1 MEKIAGEGINEP
13 EINTPDILPV
23 LPLRDVV
30 VFPYFLIPLS
40 VGRPSSI
47 EAVNAAL
54 EGQRFIFLA
63 TQKDPEIEKPTIDQ
77 LYPIGTVAVIIKML
91 KMPDGTLR
99 ILVQGIHRAKI
110 KSLNDGKPYYKA
122 AIEKIHDAT
131 IEKDLRVEAL
141 MRTVLEQIEKAV
153 NLGKSVPPEFLSLL
167 STIQEPGKL
176 SDFIT
181 NHLNLKIEEMIE
193 LLEETNPVKRLEK
206 INNHLAKE
214 IAVLELQKKITLEA
228 KDEIDKSQREYFL
241 RQQLKAILHEL
252 GESEDFEQEIE
263 EYREKLKK
271 TPLNEEA
278 KKEAE
283 KQIKRLARMH
293 GDSAEASVVRTYL
306 DWLFELPWGNFT
318 EDNLDILKAKKILDK
333 EHYGLKEV
341 KERIL
346 EYLAVRK
353 IKKEM
358 KGPILC
364 FVGPPGVGKTSL
376 GRSIAHAL
384 NRKFIRMSIGGVKD
398 EAEIRGHRR
407 TYVGAMPGRIIQGIK
422 QAGTMNPVFMLDEV
436 DKIGADFRGDPS
448 NALLEALDPEQNNSF
463 RDHYLGVSFDL
474 SKVMFITTA
483 NQLDTIQPAFLD
495 RMEIIRIPGYTLEEK
510 TEIAKR
516 HLIPKQMKENGV
528 PKGKITITKGAIK
541 KIVEGYTREA
551 GVRNLERL
559 INKLIRKII
568 FKMVENN
575 EFENPDVKYTI
586 KASDVRKYL
595 GVERVLEDRRLKENR
610 VGVAT
615 GLAWTPFGGDI
626 LFIETSVMRGNG
638 KLILTGQLGEVMKE
652 SAQAALSFLR
662 ANEKKYKLEKFPF
675 DKKDIHIHVP
685 AGAVPKDGPS
695 AGITLATSL
704 LSALTEKPVKA
715 SVAMTGEITLRG
727 DVLAVGGLKE
737 KILAAKRAGIKEI
750 IAPKEN
756 RNEIEEIEQQYLEGL
771 KIHYVKSVDDVFK
784 LALTKKGD

>member
-1 MEKIAGEGINEP
+1 MEKALENIAEP

-63 TQKDPEIEKPTIDQ
+63 TQKSPEIENPTIDQ

-122 AIEKIHDAT
+122 AIERVNDKVV
-131 IEKDLRVEAL
+131 EKDVRVEAL
-141 MRTVLEQIEKAV
+141 MRTVLEQFEKAV
-153 NLGKSVPPEFLSLL
+153 SLGKTVPPEFLSLIT
-167 STIQEPGKL
+167 TIEEPGKL

-193 LLEETNPVKRLEK
+193 LLEETDPIKRLEK
-206 INNHLAKE
+206 INNYLAKE

-228 KDEIDKSQREYFL
+228 KDEIDKSQKEYFL

-252 GESEDFEQEIE
+252 GESEDFEQELE

-271 TPLNEEA
+271 IPLNEEA

-306 DWLFELPWGNFT
+306 DWLFELPWGKYT
-318 EDNLDILKAKKILDK
+318 EDNLDIKKAKKILDK

-353 IKKEM
+353 IKKDM

-376 GRSIAHAL
+376 GRSIANAL
-384 NRKFIRMSIGGVKD
+384 NREFIRMSIGGVKD

-463 RDHYLGVSFDL
+463 RDHYLGVPFDL
-474 SKVMFITTA
+474 SGVMFITTA

-495 RMEIIRIPGYTLEEK
+495 RMEVIQIPGYTLEEK
-510 TEIAKR
+510 VEIAKR

-528 PKGKITITKGAIK
+528 PKGKIKITDGAIK

-568 FKMVENN
+568 FKMVEND
-575 EFENPDVKYTI
+575 EFDNPKIKYTV
-586 KASDVRKYL
+586 KAKDVRKYL
-595 GVERVLEDRRLKENR
+595 GVEKVLEDRRLKENR
-610 VGVAT
+610 IGVAT

-626 LFIETSVMRGNG
+626 LFIETSVMRGSG
-638 KLILTGQLGEVMKE
+638 RLILTGQLGDVMKE
-652 SAQAALSFLR
+652 SAQAALSYLR
-662 ANEKKYKLEKFPF
+662 ANEKKYKLSEFPF

-685 AGAVPKDGPS
+685 AGAIPKDGPS

-737 KILAAKRAGIKEI
+737 KILAAKRAGINEI

-756 RNEIEEIEQQYLEGL
+756 QNEIEEIEPQYLEGL
-771 KIHYVKSVDDVFK
+771 NIHYVKSVDEVFK
-784 LALTKKGD
+784 LAIVK

>member
-1 MEKIAGEGINEP
+1 MEKVLENLSEP
-13 EINTPDILPV
+13 EFNTPDILPV
-23 LPLRDVV
+23 LPLRDTV
-30 VFPYFLIPLS
+30 VFPFFLIPLS

-63 TQKDPEIEKPTIDQ
+63 TQVSPEIEEPTIGQ
-77 LYPIGTVAVIIKML
+77 LYPIGTVGVIIKML
-91 KMPDGTLR
+91 KMPDETLR
-99 ILVQGIHRAKI
+99 ILVQGIHRARI

-122 AIEKIHDAT
+122 AIERINDQI
-131 IEKDLRVEAL
+131 IEKDVKVEAL
-141 MRTVLEQIEKAV
+141 MRTALEQFEKAV
-153 NLGKSVPPEFLSLL
+153 NLGKSVPPEFLSMIT
-167 STIQEPGKL
+167 TIEEPGKL
-176 SDFIT
+176 TDFIT

-193 LLEETNPVKRLEK
+193 LLEETNPIKRLEK
-206 INNHLAKE
+206 INNYLAKE

-228 KDEIDKSQREYFL
+228 KGEIDKSQKEYFL

-252 GESEDFEQEIE
+252 GESEDFEQELE

-271 TPLNEEA
+271 IPLNEEA

-306 DWLFELPWGNFT
+306 DWLFDLPWGEYT
-318 EDNLDILKAKKILDK
+318 EDNLEIIKAKNILDK

-353 IKKEM
+353 IKKDM

-376 GRSIAHAL
+376 GHSIANAL
-384 NRKFIRMSIGGVKD
+384 NREFIRMSIGGVKD

-463 RDHYLGVSFDL
+463 RDHYLGVPFDL
-474 SKVMFITTA
+474 SGVMFITTA

-495 RMEIIRIPGYTLEEK
+495 RMEVIQIPGYTLEEK
-510 TEIAKR
+510 VEIAKR

-528 PKGKITITKGAIK
+528 PKGKIKITSGAIK

-575 EFENPDVKYTI
+575 EFENPEVKYTV
-586 KASDVRKYL
+586 KAKDVRKYL
-595 GVERVLEDRRLKENR
+595 GVEKVLEDRRLKENR
-610 VGVAT
+610 IGVAT

-626 LFIETSVMRGNG
+626 LFIETSVMRGSG
-638 KLILTGQLGEVMKE
+638 RLILTGQLGDVMKE
-652 SAQAALSFLR
+652 SAQAALSYLR
-662 ANEKKYKLEKFPF
+662 ANEKKHKLTEFPF

-685 AGAVPKDGPS
+685 AGAIPKDGPS

-737 KILAAKRAGIKEI
+737 KILAAKRAGITEI

-756 RNEIEEIEQQYLEGL
+756 QNEIEEIEPQYLEGL
-771 KIHYVKSVDDVFK
+771 NIHYVKSVDEVFK
-784 LALTKKGD
+784 LAIEK

>member
-1 MEKIAGEGINEP
+1 MEKEFGLNEP

-30 VFPYFLIPLS
+30 VFPYFIIPLS
-40 VGRPSSI
+40 VGRKSSI
-47 EAVNAAL
+47 EAVNEAL
-54 EGQRFIFLA
+54 SEQRFILLA
-63 TQKDPEIEKPTIDQ
+63 TQKQPDIEAPTLEQ
-77 LYPIGTVAVIIKML
+77 LYPIGTVGLILKML

-122 AIEKIHDAT
+122 AIEKV
-131 IEKDLRVEAL
+131 EDLPVENEVRAEAL
-141 MRTVLEQIEKAV
+141 MRTVLEQLQKAAR
-153 NLGKSVPPEFLSLL
+153 LGKQIPQEVLSLIA
-167 STIQEPGKL
+167 TIEEPGKL
-176 SDFIT
+176 ADFVT
-181 NHLNLKIEEMIE
+181 NHLTLKIEEAIQ
-193 LLEETNPVKRLEK
+193 LLEETNPLVRLEK
-206 INNHLAKE
+206 INNYLAKE
-214 IAVLELQKKITLEA
+214 IAVLELQEKITLEA

-252 GESEDFEQEIE
+252 GESEDFEQELE
-263 EYREKLKK
+263 EYREKLEK

-278 KKEAE
+278 RKEAE

-293 GDSAEASVVRTYL
+293 GDSAEAGVVRTYL
-306 DWLFELPWGNFT
+306 DWLFDLPWGKYT
-318 EDNLDILKAKKILDK
+318 EDNLDIKKVKKTLDK
-333 EHYGLKEV
+333 EHYGLKEI

-353 IKKEM
+353 VKKDM

-364 FVGPPGVGKTSL
+364 LVGPPGVGKTSL
-376 GRSIAHAL
+376 GRSIANAL

-448 NALLEALDPEQNNSF
+448 NALLEALDPEQNNTF
-463 RDHYLGVSFDL
+463 RDHYLGVPFDL
-474 SKVMFITTA
+474 SGVMFITTA

-495 RMEIIRIPGYTLEEK
+495 RMEVIRIPGYTLEEK
-510 TEIAKR
+510 VAIAKR
-516 HLIPKQMKENGV
+516 HLIPKQLKENGV
-528 PKGKITITKGAIK
+528 PKGKITITNGAVR

-568 FKMVENN
+568 FKMVEND
-575 EFENPDVKYTI
+575 EFENPEIKYKVTA
-586 KASDVRKYL
+586 KEVRKYL
-595 GVERVLEDRRLKENR
+595 GVEKVSEDRRLKENR
-610 VGVAT
+610 IGVAT

-638 KLILTGQLGEVMKE
+638 RLILTGQLGEVMKE

-662 ANEKKYKLEKFPF
+662 ANEKKFKLDKFPF

-685 AGAVPKDGPS
+685 AGAIPKDGPS

-704 LSALTEKPVKA
+704 LSALTETPVKA

-727 DVLAVGGLKE
+727 DVLAIGGLKE
-737 KILAAKRAGIKEI
+737 KILAAKRAGIKDI
-750 IAPKEN
+750 IVPNEN
-756 RNEIEEIEQQYLEGL
+756 KKDIEEIEEQYLNNL
-771 KIHYVKSVDDVFK
+771 NIHFVKTVNEVFK
-784 LALTKKGD
+784 LALTK

>member
-1 MEKIAGEGINEP
+1 MEKQLENFTEP

-40 VGRPSSI
+40 VGRPASI

-63 TQKDPEIEKPTIDQ
+63 TQKNPEIEEPTIDQ

-122 AIEKIHDAT
+122 AIERVNDKV
-131 IEKDLRVEAL
+131 IEKDVRVEAL
-141 MRTVLEQIEKAV
+141 MRTVLEQFEKAV
-153 NLGKSVPPEFLSLL
+153 KLGKTVPPEFLSLIA
-167 STIQEPGKL
+167 TIEEPGKL

-181 NHLNLKIEEMIE
+181 NHLNLKIEEQIE
-193 LLEETNPVKRLEK
+193 LLEETNPIKRLEK
-206 INNHLAKE
+206 INNYLAKE
-214 IAVLELQKKITLEA
+214 IAVLELQQKITLEA

-252 GESEDFEQEIE
+252 GESEDFEQELE

-278 KKEAE
+278 RKEAE

-306 DWLFELPWGNFT
+306 DWLFDLPWGKFT

-353 IKKEM
+353 IKKDM

-376 GRSIAHAL
+376 GRSIANAL

-463 RDHYLGVSFDL
+463 RDHYLGVPFDL
-474 SKVMFITTA
+474 SGVMFITTA

-495 RMEIIRIPGYTLEEK
+495 RMEVIHIPGYTLEEK
-510 TEIAKR
+510 VEIAKR

-528 PKGKITITKGAIK
+528 PKGKIKITSGAIK

-575 EFENPDVKYTI
+575 EFDNPEIKYAVKAKDVKEF
-586 KASDVRKYL
+586 L
-595 GVERVLEDRRLKENR
+595 GAEKILEDRRLKENR
-610 VGVAT
+610 IGVAT

-638 KLILTGQLGEVMKE
+638 RLILTGQLGDVMKE
-652 SAQAALSFLR
+652 SAQAALSYLR
-662 ANEKKYKLEKFPF
+662 ANEKKYGLEEFPF

-685 AGAVPKDGPS
+685 AGAIPKDGPS

-704 LSALTEKPVKA
+704 LSALTEREVKA

-737 KILAAKRAGIKEI
+737 KILAAKRAGIVDI

-756 RNEIEEIEQQYLEGL
+756 RNEIEEIEPQYLEGL
-771 KIHYVKSVDDVFK
+771 KIHYVKNVDEVFK
-784 LALTKKGD
+784 LALVK

>member
-1 MEKIAGEGINEP
+1 MEKPLENIAEP

-63 TQKDPEIEKPTIDQ
+63 TQKSPEIENPTIDQ

-122 AIEKIHDAT
+122 AIERVNDKVV
-131 IEKDLRVEAL
+131 EKDVRVEAL
-141 MRTVLEQIEKAV
+141 MRTVLEQFEKAV
-153 NLGKSVPPEFLSLL
+153 SLGKTVPPEFLSLIT
-167 STIQEPGKL
+167 TIEEPGKL

-193 LLEETNPVKRLEK
+193 LLEETDPIKRLEK

-228 KDEIDKSQREYFL
+228 KDEIDKSQKEYFL

-252 GESEDFEQEIE
+252 GESEDFEQELE

-271 TPLNEEA
+271 IPLNEEA

-306 DWLFELPWGNFT
+306 DWLFELPWGRYT
-318 EDNLDILKAKKILDK
+318 EDNLDIKKAKKILDK

-353 IKKEM
+353 IKKDM

-376 GRSIAHAL
+376 GRSIANAL
-384 NRKFIRMSIGGVKD
+384 NREFIRMSIGGVKD

-463 RDHYLGVSFDL
+463 RDHYLGVPFDL
-474 SKVMFITTA
+474 SGVMFITTA

-495 RMEIIRIPGYTLEEK
+495 RMEVIQIPGYTLEEK
-510 TEIAKR
+510 VEIAKR

-528 PKGKITITKGAIK
+528 PKGKIKITSGAIK

-568 FKMVENN
+568 FKMVEND
-575 EFENPDVKYTI
+575 EFDNPEIKYTV
-586 KASDVRKYL
+586 KAKDVRTYL
-595 GVERVLEDRRLKENR
+595 GVEKVLEDRRLKENR
-610 VGVAT
+610 IGVAT

-626 LFIETSVMRGNG
+626 LFIETSVMRGSG
-638 KLILTGQLGEVMKE
+638 RLILTGQLGDVMKE
-652 SAQAALSFLR
+652 SAQAALSYLR
-662 ANEKKYKLEKFPF
+662 ANEKKYKLTEFPF

-685 AGAVPKDGPS
+685 AGAIPKDGPS

-704 LSALTEKPVKA
+704 LSALSEKPVKA

-737 KILAAKRAGIKEI
+737 KILAAKRAGINEI

-756 RNEIEEIEQQYLEGL
+756 QNEIEEIEPQYLEGL
-771 KIHYVKSVDDVFK
+771 NIHYVKSVDEVFK
-784 LALTKKGD
+784 LAIVK

>member
-1 MEKIAGEGINEP
+1 MEKPLENIAEP

-63 TQKDPEIEKPTIDQ
+63 TQKSPEIENPTIDQ

-122 AIEKIHDAT
+122 AIERVNDKVV
-131 IEKDLRVEAL
+131 EKDVRVEAL
-141 MRTVLEQIEKAV
+141 MRTVLEQFEKAV
-153 NLGKSVPPEFLSLL
+153 SLGKTVPPEFLSLIT
-167 STIQEPGKL
+167 TIEEPGKL

-193 LLEETNPVKRLEK
+193 LLEETDPIKRLEK

-228 KDEIDKSQREYFL
+228 KDEIDKSQKEYFL

-252 GESEDFEQEIE
+252 GESEDFEQELE

-271 TPLNEEA
+271 IPLNEEA

-306 DWLFELPWGNFT
+306 DWLFELPWGRYT
-318 EDNLDILKAKKILDK
+318 EDNLDIKKAKKILDK

-353 IKKEM
+353 IKKDM

-376 GRSIAHAL
+376 GRSIANAL
-384 NRKFIRMSIGGVKD
+384 NREFIRMSIGGVKD

-463 RDHYLGVSFDL
+463 RDHYLGVPFDL
-474 SKVMFITTA
+474 SGVMFITTA

-495 RMEIIRIPGYTLEEK
+495 RMEVIQIPGYTLEEK
-510 TEIAKR
+510 VEIAKR

-528 PKGKITITKGAIK
+528 PKGKIKITSGAIK

-568 FKMVENN
+568 FKMVEND
-575 EFENPDVKYTI
+575 EFDNPEVKYTV
-586 KASDVRKYL
+586 KAKDVRTYL
-595 GVERVLEDRRLKENR
+595 GVEKVLEDRRLKENR
-610 VGVAT
+610 IGVAT

-626 LFIETSVMRGNG
+626 LFIETSVMRGSG
-638 KLILTGQLGEVMKE
+638 RLILTGQLGDVMKE
-652 SAQAALSFLR
+652 SAQAALSYLR
-662 ANEKKYKLEKFPF
+662 ANEKKYKLTEFPF

-685 AGAVPKDGPS
+685 AGAIPKDGPS

-704 LSALTEKPVKA
+704 LSALSEKPVKA

-737 KILAAKRAGIKEI
+737 KILAAKRAGINEI

-756 RNEIEEIEQQYLEGL
+756 QNEIEEIEPQYLEGL
-771 KIHYVKSVDDVFK
+771 NIHYVKSVDEVFK
-784 LALTKKGD
+784 LAIVK

>member
-1 MEKIAGEGINEP
+1 MEKPLENIAEP

-63 TQKDPEIEKPTIDQ
+63 TQKSPEIENPTLEQ

-122 AIEKIHDAT
+122 AIERINDKVV
-131 IEKDLRVEAL
+131 EKDVRVEAL
-141 MRTVLEQIEKAV
+141 MRTVLEQFEKAV
-153 NLGKSVPPEFLSLL
+153 NLGKTVPPEFLSLIA
-167 STIQEPGKL
+167 TIEEPGKL

-193 LLEETNPVKRLEK
+193 LLEETDPIKRLEK
-206 INNHLAKE
+206 INNYLAKE

-228 KDEIDKSQREYFL
+228 KDEIDKSQKEYFL

-252 GESEDFEQEIE
+252 GESEDFEQELE

-271 TPLNEEA
+271 IPLNEEA

-306 DWLFELPWGNFT
+306 DWLFELPWGKYT
-318 EDNLDILKAKKILDK
+318 EDNLDIKKAKKILDK

-353 IKKEM
+353 IKKDM

-376 GRSIAHAL
+376 GRSIANAL
-384 NRKFIRMSIGGVKD
+384 NREFIRMSIGGVKD

-463 RDHYLGVSFDL
+463 RDHYLGVPFDL
-474 SKVMFITTA
+474 SGVMFITTA

-495 RMEIIRIPGYTLEEK
+495 RMEVIQIPGYTLEEK
-510 TEIAKR
+510 VEIAKR

-528 PKGKITITKGAIK
+528 PKGKIKITSGAIK

-568 FKMVENN
+568 FKMVEND
-575 EFENPDVKYTI
+575 EFDNPEIKYTI
-586 KASDVRKYL
+586 KAKDVRKYL
-595 GVERVLEDRRLKENR
+595 GVEKVLEDRRLKENR
-610 VGVAT
+610 IGVAT

-638 KLILTGQLGEVMKE
+638 RLILTGQLGDVMKE
-652 SAQAALSFLR
+652 SAQAALSYLR
-662 ANEKKYKLEKFPF
+662 ANEKKYKLTEFPF

-685 AGAVPKDGPS
+685 AGAIPKDGPS

-737 KILAAKRAGIKEI
+737 KILAAKRAGITEI

-756 RNEIEEIEQQYLEGL
+756 QNEIEEIEPQYLEGL
-771 KIHYVKSVDDVFK
+771 NIHYVKSVDEVFK
-784 LALTKKGD
+784 LAIVK

>member
-1 MEKIAGEGINEP
+1 MERVMDNVAEP

-63 TQKDPEIEKPTIDQ
+63 TQKDPEVEKPTIDQ

-122 AIEKIHDAT
+122 AIERINDKQV
-131 IEKDLRVEAL
+131 EKDVRVEAL
-141 MRTVLEQIEKAV
+141 MRTVLEQLEKAV
-153 NLGKSVPPEFLSLL
+153 NLGKTVPPEFLSLI
-167 STIQEPGKL
+167 STIEEPGKL

-252 GESEDFEQEIE
+252 GESEDFEQELE

-353 IKKEM
+353 IKKDM

-376 GRSIAHAL
+376 GKSIAHAL

-463 RDHYLGVSFDL
+463 RDHYLGVPFDL
-474 SKVMFITTA
+474 SGVMFITTA

-495 RMEIIRIPGYTLEEK
+495 RMEVIRIPGYTLEEK
-510 TEIAKR
+510 IEIAKR

-575 EFENPDVKYTI
+575 EFENPDVKYTV
-586 KASDVRKYL
+586 KAGDVRKYL
-595 GVERVLEDRRLKENR
+595 GVEKVLEDRRLKENR

-638 KLILTGQLGEVMKE
+638 RLILTGQLGEVMKE

-756 RNEIEEIEQQYLEGL
+756 RNEIEEIEEQYLEGL
-771 KIHYVKSVDDVFK
+771 KIHYVKSVDEVFK
-784 LALTKKGD
+784 LALTNRGN

>member
-1 MEKIAGEGINEP
+1 MERVMDNVAEP

-63 TQKDPEIEKPTIDQ
+63 TQKDPEVEKPTIEQ

-122 AIEKIHDAT
+122 AIERISDKQV
-131 IEKDLRVEAL
+131 EKDVRVEAL
-141 MRTVLEQIEKAV
+141 MRTVLEQLEKAV
-153 NLGKSVPPEFLSLL
+153 NLGKTVPPEFLSLI
-167 STIQEPGKL
+167 STIEEPGKL

-252 GESEDFEQEIE
+252 GESEDFEQELE

-306 DWLFELPWGNFT
+306 DWLFELPWGEYT

-353 IKKEM
+353 IKKDM

-463 RDHYLGVSFDL
+463 RDHYLGVPFDL
-474 SKVMFITTA
+474 SGVMFITTA

-495 RMEIIRIPGYTLEEK
+495 RMEVIRIPGYTLEEK
-510 TEIAKR
+510 VEIAKR

-575 EFENPDVKYTI
+575 EFENHDVKYTV
-586 KASDVRKYL
+586 KAGDVRKYL

-638 KLILTGQLGEVMKE
+638 RLILTGQLGEVMKE

-756 RNEIEEIEQQYLEGL
+756 RNEIEEIEEQYLEGL
-771 KIHYVKSVDDVFK
+771 KIHYVKSVDEVFK
-784 LALTKKGD
+784 LALTNRGN

>member
-1 MEKIAGEGINEP
+1 MEKPLENIAEP

-63 TQKDPEIEKPTIDQ
+63 TQKSPEIENPTIDQ

-122 AIEKIHDAT
+122 AIERVNDKVV
-131 IEKDLRVEAL
+131 EKDVRVEAL
-141 MRTVLEQIEKAV
+141 MRTVLEQFEKAV
-153 NLGKSVPPEFLSLL
+153 SLGKTVPPEFLSLIT
-167 STIQEPGKL
+167 TIEEPGKL

-193 LLEETNPVKRLEK
+193 LLEETNPIKRLEK
-206 INNHLAKE
+206 INNYLAKE

-228 KDEIDKSQREYFL
+228 KDEIDKSQKEYFL

-252 GESEDFEQEIE
+252 GESEDFEQELE

-271 TPLNEEA
+271 IPLNEEA

-306 DWLFELPWGNFT
+306 DWLFELPWGKYT
-318 EDNLDILKAKKILDK
+318 EDNLDIKKAKKILDK

-353 IKKEM
+353 IKKDM

-376 GRSIAHAL
+376 GRSIANAL
-384 NRKFIRMSIGGVKD
+384 NREFIRMSIGGVKD

-463 RDHYLGVSFDL
+463 RDHYLGVPFDL
-474 SKVMFITTA
+474 SGVMFITTA

-495 RMEIIRIPGYTLEEK
+495 RMEVIQIPGYTLEEK
-510 TEIAKR
+510 VEIAKR

-528 PKGKITITKGAIK
+528 PKGKIKITSGAIK

-568 FKMVENN
+568 FKMVEND
-575 EFENPDVKYTI
+575 EFDNPEVKYTI
-586 KASDVRKYL
+586 KAKDVRKYL
-595 GVERVLEDRRLKENR
+595 GVEKVLEDRRLKENR
-610 VGVAT
+610 IGVAT

-626 LFIETSVMRGNG
+626 LFIETSVMRGSG
-638 KLILTGQLGEVMKE
+638 RLILTGQLGDVMKE
-652 SAQAALSFLR
+652 SAQAALSYLR
-662 ANEKKYKLEKFPF
+662 ANEKKYKLSEFPF

-685 AGAVPKDGPS
+685 AGAIPKDGPS

-737 KILAAKRAGIKEI
+737 KILAAKRAGISEI

-756 RNEIEEIEQQYLEGL
+756 QNEIEEIEPQYLEGL
-771 KIHYVKSVDDVFK
+771 NIHYVKSVDEVFK
-784 LALTKKGD
+784 LAIVK

>member
-1 MEKIAGEGINEP
+1 MEKPLENIAEP

-63 TQKDPEIEKPTIDQ
+63 TQKSPEIENPTIDQ

-122 AIEKIHDAT
+122 AIERVNDKVV
-131 IEKDLRVEAL
+131 EKDVRVEAL
-141 MRTVLEQIEKAV
+141 MRTVLEQFEKAV
-153 NLGKSVPPEFLSLL
+153 SLGKTVPPEFLSLIT
-167 STIQEPGKL
+167 TIEEPGKL

-193 LLEETNPVKRLEK
+193 LLEETNPIKRLEK

-228 KDEIDKSQREYFL
+228 KDEIDKSQKEYFL

-252 GESEDFEQEIE
+252 GESEDFEQELE

-271 TPLNEEA
+271 IPLNEEA

-306 DWLFELPWGNFT
+306 DWLFELPWGRYT
-318 EDNLDILKAKKILDK
+318 EDNLDIKKAKKILDK

-353 IKKEM
+353 IKKDM

-376 GRSIAHAL
+376 GRSIANAL
-384 NRKFIRMSIGGVKD
+384 NREFIRMSIGGVKD

-463 RDHYLGVSFDL
+463 RDHYLGVPFDL
-474 SKVMFITTA
+474 SGVMFITTA

-495 RMEIIRIPGYTLEEK
+495 RMEVIQIPGYTLEEK
-510 TEIAKR
+510 VEIAKR

-528 PKGKITITKGAIK
+528 PKGKIKITSGAIK

-568 FKMVENN
+568 FKMVEND
-575 EFENPDVKYTI
+575 EFDNPEVKYTV
-586 KASDVRKYL
+586 KAKDVRTYL
-595 GVERVLEDRRLKENR
+595 GVEKVLEDRRLKENR
-610 VGVAT
+610 IGVAT

-626 LFIETSVMRGNG
+626 LFIETSVMRGSG
-638 KLILTGQLGEVMKE
+638 RLILTGQLGDVMKE
-652 SAQAALSFLR
+652 SAQAALSYLR
-662 ANEKKYKLEKFPF
+662 ANEKKYKLTEFPF

-685 AGAVPKDGPS
+685 AGAIPKDGPS

-704 LSALTEKPVKA
+704 LSALSEKPVKA

-737 KILAAKRAGIKEI
+737 KILAAKRAGINEI

-756 RNEIEEIEQQYLEGL
+756 QNEIEEIEPQYLEGL
-771 KIHYVKSVDDVFK
+771 NIHYVKSVDEVFK
-784 LALTKKGD
+784 LAIVK

>member
-1 MEKIAGEGINEP
+1 MEKGFENFSEP

-40 VGRPSSI
+40 VGRQASI

-54 EGQRFIFLA
+54 EGQRFILLA
-63 TQKDPEIEKPTIDQ
+63 TQKSPEIEEPTIND
-77 LYPIGTVAVIIKML
+77 LYPIGTVGVIIKML

-110 KSLNDGKPYYKA
+110 KSLNDGRPYYKA
-122 AIEKIHDAT
+122 AIEKIRDKEV
-131 IEKDLRVEAL
+131 EKDVKVEAL
-141 MRTVLEQIEKAV
+141 MRTVLEQLEKAV
-153 NLGKSVPPEFLSLL
+153 SLGKTVPQEFLSLIA
-167 STIQEPGKL
+167 TIEEPGKL

-181 NHLNLKIEEMIE
+181 NHLNLKIEEMVE
-193 LLEETNPVKRLEK
+193 LLEETDPVKRLEK
-206 INNHLAKE
+206 INNYLAKE
-214 IAVLELQKKITLEA
+214 IAVLEIQKKITLEA

-252 GESEDFEQEIE
+252 GESEDFEQELE
-263 EYREKLKK
+263 EYREKLKN

-283 KQIKRLARMH
+283 RQIKRLARMH

-306 DWLFELPWGNFT
+306 DWLFELPWGKYT
-318 EDNLDILKAKKILDK
+318 EDNLDIKKAKKILDK

-353 IKKEM
+353 IKKDM

-376 GRSIAHAL
+376 GRSIANAL

-448 NALLEALDPEQNNSF
+448 NALLEALDPEQNNTF
-463 RDHYLGVSFDL
+463 RDHYLGVPFDL
-474 SKVMFITTA
+474 SGVMFITTA

-495 RMEIIRIPGYTLEEK
+495 RMEVIHIPGYTLEEK
-510 TEIAKR
+510 VEIAKR

-528 PKGKITITKGAIK
+528 PKGKIKITSGAIK

-568 FKMVENN
+568 FKMVEND
-575 EFENPDVKYTI
+575 EFDNPEVKYTV
-586 KASDVRKYL
+586 KANDVRKYL
-595 GVERVLEDRRLKENR
+595 GVEKVLEDRRLKENR
-610 VGVAT
+610 IGVAT

-638 KLILTGQLGEVMKE
+638 KLILTGQLGDVMKE
-652 SAQAALSFLR
+652 SAQAALSYLR
-662 ANEKKYKLEKFPF
+662 ANEKKYKLEQFPF

-685 AGAVPKDGPS
+685 AGAIPKDGPS

-704 LSALTEKPVKA
+704 LSALSEKPVKS

-756 RNEIEEIEQQYLEGL
+756 RNEIEEIEPQYLEGL
-771 KIHYVKSVDDVFK
+771 TIHYVKSVDEVFK
-784 LALTKKGD
+784 LAIAKK

>member
-1 MEKIAGEGINEP
+1 MEKPLENIAEP

-63 TQKDPEIEKPTIDQ
+63 TQKSPEIENPTIDQ

-122 AIEKIHDAT
+122 AIERVNDKVV
-131 IEKDLRVEAL
+131 EKDVRVEAL
-141 MRTVLEQIEKAV
+141 MRTVLEQFEKAV
-153 NLGKSVPPEFLSLL
+153 SLGKTVPPEFLSLIT
-167 STIQEPGKL
+167 TIEEPGKL

-193 LLEETNPVKRLEK
+193 LLEETNPIKRLEK
-206 INNHLAKE
+206 INNYLAKE

-228 KDEIDKSQREYFL
+228 KDEIDKSQKEYFL

-252 GESEDFEQEIE
+252 GESEDFEQELE

-271 TPLNEEA
+271 IPLNEEA

-306 DWLFELPWGNFT
+306 DWLFELPWGKYT
-318 EDNLDILKAKKILDK
+318 EDNLDIKKAKKILDK

-353 IKKEM
+353 IKKDM

-376 GRSIAHAL
+376 GRSIANAL
-384 NRKFIRMSIGGVKD
+384 NREFIRMSIGGVKD

-463 RDHYLGVSFDL
+463 RDHYLGVPFDL
-474 SKVMFITTA
+474 SGVMFITTA

-495 RMEIIRIPGYTLEEK
+495 RMEVIQIPGYTLEEK
-510 TEIAKR
+510 VEIAKR

-528 PKGKITITKGAIK
+528 PKGKIKITSGAIK

-568 FKMVENN
+568 FKMVEND
-575 EFENPDVKYTI
+575 EFDNPEVKYTV
-586 KASDVRKYL
+586 KAKDVRKYL
-595 GVERVLEDRRLKENR
+595 GVEKVLEDRRLKENR
-610 VGVAT
+610 IGVAT

-626 LFIETSVMRGNG
+626 LFIETSVMRGSG
-638 KLILTGQLGEVMKE
+638 RLILTGQLGDVMKE
-652 SAQAALSFLR
+652 SAQAALSYLR
-662 ANEKKYKLEKFPF
+662 ANEKKYKLSEFPF

-685 AGAVPKDGPS
+685 AGAIPKDGPS

-737 KILAAKRAGIKEI
+737 KILAAKRAGISEI

-756 RNEIEEIEQQYLEGL
+756 QNEIEEIEPQYLEGL
-771 KIHYVKSVDDVFK
+771 NIHYVKSVDEVFK
-784 LALTKKGD
+784 LAIVK